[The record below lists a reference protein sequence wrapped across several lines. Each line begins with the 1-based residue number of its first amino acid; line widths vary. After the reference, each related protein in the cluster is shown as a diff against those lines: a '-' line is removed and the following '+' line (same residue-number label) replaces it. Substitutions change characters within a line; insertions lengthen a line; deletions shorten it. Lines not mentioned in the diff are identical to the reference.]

1 VLPQEMVRPQVWLE
15 PPPLEHQGEE
25 ARISAL
31 SLFVNQRAV
40 LQLLE
45 LEEESHQQV

>member
-1 VLPQEMVRPQVWLE
+1 MDPQQVWLE
-15 PPPLEHQGEE
+15 PLPHRHQGEE
-25 ARISAL
+25 VRISAL